1 MQLLLLGVQFDCIF
15 FIFKEGYDNYNSVPA
30 TMFAFSARLAL
41 SVAFG
46 MLSCVLPCKARW

>member
-30 TMFAFSARLAL
+30 TIFAFSARPAL
-41 SVAFG
+41 SAAFG
-46 MLSCVLPCKARW
+46 MLSCVLPRKAHW